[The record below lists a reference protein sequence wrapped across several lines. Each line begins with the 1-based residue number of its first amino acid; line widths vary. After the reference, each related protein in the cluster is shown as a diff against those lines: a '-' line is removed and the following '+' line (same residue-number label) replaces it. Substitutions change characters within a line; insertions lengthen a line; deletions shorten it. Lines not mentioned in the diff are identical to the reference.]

1 MKVRSEDTKKER
13 SEDKKPSSVRHVPA
27 GSERQHWAWWRAPV
41 QSPDWLPHTSSPGC
55 ISSLVEMSGSATAA
69 LVSALVLQ
77 GQALSRDLV
86 LLLPKL
92 WHDDSGCCVEWLSA
106 QFQNAVYS
114 LLTMLPWNTS
124 WNNLSHCA
132 MYQATGVAHLPS
144 TPHSA
149 GWTGHAPI
157 LVIKVYWPLLSPPQ
171 RKRSIIP
178 GSFYPTSIN

>member
-1 MKVRSEDTKKER
+1 MYQLGLK
-13 SEDKKPSSVRHVPA
+13 
-27 GSERQHWAWWRAPV
+27 GSTEHDEGRQSRAQTGCHTPHLLVVSPLWWRCLA
-41 QSPDWLPHTSSPGC
+41 LPQQ
-55 ISSLVEMSGSATAA
+55 L
-69 LVSALVLQ
+69 LLVL
-77 GQALSRDLV
+77 LFFKDKHFPRDLV
-86 LLLPKL
+86 LLLTKL

-132 MYQATGVAHLPS
+132 MYQATGVAHFPS